1 MKRERSFTRVLCMML
16 ALLLICSGT
25 IPVTAAETKTVT
37 SATCDQN
44 ATEYKIYPIPQN
56 IVYSDGSFS
65 LENEV
70 AIVKDDQVDQYTMS
84 YLKEILD
91 AYDVSY
97 EVADTVQSGKTNVLL
112 GVQGNDQSAVAQY
125 VSAQGITLSKTDLYE
140 QNDAYMMDVS
150 EDAIVIIGKNTDSV
164 YYGVATLK
172 MMFSSFAGEKFLNA
186 HVEDYAT
193 VATRGYIE
201 GFYGS
206 WDFEEREALMRFA
219 RDYKMNSYVYAA
231 KGDAYHT
238 TKWDQV
244 YKDTETDKTLS
255 NLKHLVQVGEETKVK
270 FAWSIHL
277 GNFFKTFTDTSDAK
291 YETQYQKLMDKLTQ
305 MVDEVGVK
313 RIDVLNDDFGGG
325 SHETVAAV
333 LNRINADLK
342 AKGCESITYCPQG
355 YNKAWSKW
363 SSNATELSTL
373 KANLDSDIHI
383 YWTGDDV
390 NTPITQDTVNYVT
403 EQSGHMPDFW
413 LNYPVNEHAKSGI
426 FLGDI
431 TYYARD
437 GVSGLA
443 GFHSNPSR
451 YAYAN
456 EVGLYQLAALTW
468 NNNNYSEH
476 AQEIW
481 ESAFDYLQPEVKD
494 SYFKIAS
501 NISNAPNSSRVPG
514 FNESEY
520 LKDKIAAV
528 ESAVA
533 AGNSVKN
540 LEEAQFLV
548 NEFADILSAIADF
561 RANCANKD
569 LVSEL
574 DPWLDSLNDL
584 ATAGK
589 AVIESLIAL
598 EEDNASVG
606 WEKLSEASKAYDSAY
621 THRLPAS
628 DLDGV
633 AKAGT
638 KRLSPFIQK
647 MINEANNKLS
657 PILNPND
664 TTVSPVLYAQLAG
677 TVRAADDNGK
687 KMYDGSTETC
697 AIWNSVQQTG
707 DYFGLDLGRVV
718 PVNDIKIVQGSNDTD
733 HDIFH
738 KARLEYSEN
747 GSEWTTVDGCD
758 YSDGNSDIYTISV
771 DGLNFRARYVR
782 LYLVASG
789 TATKDDYWTH
799 VREFTVNAPKTEYD
813 RVYTNIDTVK
823 ETPLTFDGSTIS
835 IRNIEDLTLD
845 VNDYIGFKLVEP
857 VTVVSFTKKIT
868 ASGLSLEY
876 SYNGSKWITAT
887 RIKEPVAVKYLRLV
901 NKRKTSITTDIK
913 KIGVTVKYLQAEP
926 AFLSATTAGLA
937 EGSYGNL
944 FDQDMS
950 TYVLTSGSQVNN
962 TAMVFDLGK
971 TVEVHDVTAV
981 TTDGEERFYNAKIQI
996 SEDNN
1001 TWVDVASV
1009 ENDNSVFEVPY
1020 RYVRGN
1026 AKGVN
1031 ARYLRILFTG
1041 NNSNPLKLYELQ
1053 INNNVEANQNTKQ
1066 VVSNMSGNIEALK
1079 DNNITTLFAGTA
1091 SAGSY
1096 IEYRITENT
1105 NVDQISVLQG
1115 NGSKGK
1121 VYLVTD
1127 SGKTY
1132 AGLLDKSVSVF
1143 DTSKYANVYAVRL
1156 EWEET
1161 DTVAV
1166 HEISLTCGSS
1176 ESDDIG
1182 VYVTPIVISSG
1193 ELPFTNIASLGTVTV
1208 SGTSDGNKDNVND
1221 NNTST
1226 KWDSNA
1232 IKDGSGADTGDAWLC
1247 LDFGTEKTYEF
1258 NKIVVSFHNKIYPT
1272 SWIIQTSE
1280 DGSTWV
1286 DVTETLTKA
1295 NDGPVH
1301 PIETIT
1307 FDPVVSGR
1315 YVRLYFNTVNTAAAG
1330 HGVGVKEVELYGRE
1344 VVQYNP
1350 VEPEPD
1356 EILFTDLDENGFY
1369 YDAVFWAIDD
1379 NITKGVTNT
1388 TFCPMDSCTRAQVV
1402 MFLYKNAGA
1411 PDVDLSGPNPFSDVT
1426 TGGTFYKAI
1435 MWAKQNNI
1443 TVGYRD
1449 GTFRPLDKVSR
1460 GEYIAFQYRAA
1471 GEPKVSI
1478 ENPFSD
1484 VDTNYSFYNAIM
1496 WAAKNEITL
1505 GQNGRF
1511 MAADDCSRG
1520 HVVTFLYR
1528 SNLLSD

>member
-1 MKRERSFTRVLCMML
+1 MKRKRSFTRVLSMLL
-16 ALLLICSGT
+16 ALVLFCSGI
-25 IPVTAAETKTVT
+25 IPVKAAETKAVT
-37 SATCDQN
+37 EATCDEN

-56 IVYSDGSFS
+56 IVYSNGSFS
-65 LENEV
+65 LGTV
-70 AIVKDDQVDQYTMS
+70 AIVADNQVDQYTLN
-84 YLKEILD
+84 YLKEVLD
-91 AYDVSY
+91 AYEVSY
-97 EVADTVQSGKTNVLL
+97 EITDAVQSGKTNILL
-112 GVQGNDQSAVAQY
+112 GVQGNDSV
-125 VSAQGITLSKTDLYE
+125 VSKYLEEKGIVLTKNDLYE

-150 EDAIVIIGKNTDSV
+150 QDAIVIVGKDIDSV

-206 WDFEEREALMRFA
+206 WNFEERENLMRFA

-238 TKWDQV
+238 SKWDQL
-244 YKDTETDKTLS
+244 YTDNDSDKTLTS
-255 NLKHLVQVGEETKVK
+255 LKHLVQVGEETKVK

-277 GNFFKTFTDTSDAK
+277 GSFFKTFSSTSDAN
-291 YETQYQKLMDKLTQ
+291 YETQYTKLMTKLTQ
-305 MVDEVGVK
+305 LVDEVGVK

-325 SHETVAAV
+325 SHETVATV
-333 LNRINADLK
+333 LNRLNADLK

-363 SSNATELSTL
+363 SSNVSELPTL
-373 KANLDSDIHI
+373 KEKLDSDIHI

-437 GVSGLA
+437 NVSGLA
-443 GFHSNPSR
+443 GFHANPSR

-468 NNNNYSEH
+468 NNTNYSQY
-476 AQEIW
+476 AKEIW
-481 ESAFDYLQPEVKD
+481 ENAFNYLQPEVKD

-520 LKDKIAAV
+520 LAEKIAAV

-548 NEFADILSAIADF
+548 NEFADILSAIVDF
-561 RANCANKD
+561 RANCENQD

-584 ATAGK
+584 AVAGK
-589 AVIESLIAL
+589 AAIESLMAL
-598 EEDNASVG
+598 EEADASTG

-621 THRLPAS
+621 THRLQAS

-638 KRLSPFIQK
+638 KRLSPFVQNL
-647 MINEANNKLS
+647 INEANNKLS
-657 PILNPND
+657 PVLNPND
-664 TTVSPVLYAQLAG
+664 TTVSPVLYAKLAG
-677 TVRAADDNGK
+677 TIRTADDNGK
-687 KMYDGSTETC
+687 KMYDGSTDTY
-697 AIWNSVQQTG
+697 AAWDSIQQTG

-747 GSEWTTVDGCD
+747 GTDWTTIEGCD
-758 YSDGNSDIYTISV
+758 YSDGTADIHTISV
-771 DGLNFRARYVR
+771 DGLNIRARFVR

-789 TATKDDYWTH
+789 TATKADYWTH
-799 VREFTVNAPKTEYD
+799 VREFTVNAPKAEHD
-813 RVYTNIDTVK
+813 RVYTNVDTIK
-823 ETPLTFDGSTIS
+823 ETPLTFEGSTIS
-835 IRNIEDLTLD
+835 IRNINNVALD
-845 VNDYIGFKLVEP
+845 TNDYIGFKLVEP
-857 VTVVSFTKKIT
+857 VAAVSFTKKVT
-868 ASGLSLEY
+868 ASGLTLEY
-876 SYNGSKWITAT
+876 SYNGSQWTEAGT
-887 RIKEPVAVKYLRLV
+887 LKEPVAVKYLRLI
-901 NKRKTSITTDIK
+901 NKTKSPVTTNIK
-913 KIGVTVKYLQAEP
+913 NIGVTVKYLLAEP
-926 AFLSATTAGLA
+926 EFLSATTAGLA
-937 EGSYGNL
+937 EGSYENL

-950 TYVLTSGSQVNN
+950 TYILTSGSQVNN
-962 TAMVFDLGK
+962 TGMVFDLGK

-1009 ENDNSVFEVPY
+1009 DNDNSVFEVPY

-1026 AKGVN
+1026 ANGAN
-1031 ARYLRILFTG
+1031 ARYLRIMFTG
-1041 NNSNPLKLYELQ
+1041 NNSNSLKLYEIQ
-1053 INNNVEANQNTKQ
+1053 INNDVKANQNTKQ
-1066 VVSNMSGNIEALK
+1066 VVSNMSGNTEALK
-1079 DNNITTLFAGTA
+1079 DNNITTLFTGTA
-1091 SAGSY
+1091 TAGSY

-1115 NGSKGK
+1115 SGSKGK

-1127 SGKTY
+1127 SGKSY
-1132 AGLLDKSVSVF
+1132 LGLLDKSVSVF
-1143 DTSKYANVYAVRL
+1143 DTTKYTNVYAVRL
-1156 EWEET
+1156 EWEEA
-1161 DTVAV
+1161 DNVAV
-1166 HEISLTCGSS
+1166 HEISLSCGMTK
-1176 ESDDIG
+1176 SDDVG

-1193 ELPFTNIASLGTVTV
+1193 DLPFTNIAALGAVTV

-1221 NNTST
+1221 NDAST

-1232 IKDGSGADTGDAWLC
+1232 IKNSSGEDIGDAWLC
-1247 LDFGTEKTYEF
+1247 LDFGTEKNYEF
-1258 NKIVVSFHNKIYPT
+1258 NKIVVSYFNKIYPT
-1272 SWIIQTSE
+1272 SWVIQTSD
-1280 DGSTWV
+1280 DGNEWT
-1286 DVTETLTKA
+1286 DVTETMTKA
-1295 NDGPVH
+1295 DNGATYPV
-1301 PIETIT
+1301 ETIT
-1307 FDPVVSGR
+1307 FDPTVTGR
-1315 YVRLYFNTVNTAAAG
+1315 FVRLYFNTINKGAAG
-1330 HGVGVKEVELYGRE
+1330 HGIGVKEVEVYGRE
-1344 VVQYNP
+1344 VV
-1350 VEPEPD
+1350 VPEPK
-1356 EILFTDLDENGFY
+1356 ENPFTDVKEDAYY
-1369 YDAVFWAIDD
+1369 YDAVLWAVE
-1379 NITKGVTNT
+1379 NEITSGTTAT
-1388 TFCPMDSCTRAQVV
+1388 TFSPTINCTRAQVV
-1402 MFLYKNAGA
+1402 MFLWRAAGS
-1411 PDVDLSGPNPFSDVT
+1411 PEPTITKNPFTDV
-1426 TGGTFYKAI
+1426 GSGSRFYKAI
-1435 MWAKQNNI
+1435 LWAYEENI
-1443 TVGYRD
+1443 TTGYKNK
-1449 GTFRPLDKVSR
+1449 TFRPNDYVRR
-1460 GEYIAFQYRAA
+1460 GEFVTFQYRAA
-1471 GEPKVSI
+1471 GEPEVKSTN
-1478 ENPFSD
+1478 NPFVD
-1484 VDTNYSFYNAIM
+1484 VDATAYKNFMNAIL
-1496 WAAKNEITL
+1496 WASENKITV
-1505 GQNGRF
+1505 GKDATHFQPDNT
-1511 MAADDCSRG
+1511 ASRAN
-1520 HVVTFLYR
+1520 VVTFLYR
-1528 SNLLSD
+1528 GSEI